1 MENNNLYNNL
11 DYLKLPHLRENINEL
26 AAEAARKEMTYL
38 DFFESAIQT
47 EVLEKQDR
55 AVQRRIRRAR
65 LPQTKTL
72 DSFDWNHPDSINREH
87 IRHLFKLHWVPEHK
101 NVAFIANAGLGKT
114 HLALAL
120 AVQACRQ
127 RYNVHFCKVSD
138 ALEELRAARNT
149 GRLATVLKTFTAP
162 DILVLDE
169 LGFLPVEQIDAEM
182 LFRLISAR
190 YERGSIV
197 LTSNIAF
204 RDWSSIFSSDTAVPS
219 GLLDRFLHHCET
231 VKITGKSYRMKDHIT

>member
-1 MENNNLYNNL
+1 MENSNLYANL
-11 DYLKLPHLRENINEL
+11 DYLKLLHLRDNISEL
-26 AAEAARKEMTYL
+26 AAEAAEKRMTHL
-38 DFFESAIQT
+38 DFFESAIET
-47 EVLEKQDR
+47 EVFEKQER
-55 AVQRRIRRAR
+55 AVHRRIRRAR

-72 DSFDWNHPDSINREH
+72 DSFDWNHPDSINREY

-127 RYNVHFCKVSD
+127 RYNVRFCKVSD
-138 ALEELRAARNT
+138 ALEELQAARNT
-149 GRLATVLKTFTAP
+149 GCLAATLKTFTAP

-169 LGFLPVEQIDAEM
+169 LGFLPIEQSGAEM

-204 RDWSSIFSSDTAVPS
+204 RDWSGIFSSNTAIPS